1 MLAGLRLQNIA
12 LIDSL
17 ELDFEPGFTVLTGET
32 GAGKSL
38 LLDALDAVLGGMQG
52 TAATRLVRNGQS
64 RAGIEA
70 RFLPSGSVHAWLREQ
85 ELGLETDA
93 GDDLGDELG
102 DELVVSREW
111 RRQDERL
118 SSRFR
123 INGVAVNRQQVLALR
138 PLLIDL
144 TVQGQT
150 QQLARPGQQ
159 RRWLDRLGAA
169 PLEACLIQARSQWQL
184 WQEAEMRLRQA
195 RQQAD
200 QFLEQLE
207 ERRALLEELEL
218 AALDDPDELNQLTA
232 EQDRLVHGVRLQE
245 GLAQLIGRL
254 QDGADQA
261 PSAIDHLLACCH
273 ELQQM
278 HQLDASL
285 QPFNERCLDL
295 EAGLRDL
302 IRDLEHY
309 GASLDSDPARLHE
322 LQERLALL
330 KRLERRHG
338 LDLAGLCQLRDDLR
352 DQLGDQAGLGALEHL
367 EARELETREGRDQAN
382 RQLSDLREKAARSLE
397 LTLLDHLRP
406 MGLANVR
413 FQVAINPCEPGEH
426 GADAVQFLFS
436 ANPGQPLAPLAEV
449 ASGGEMSRFLLA
461 LKTSLSGVDGS
472 SSLLFDEIDSGV
484 SGRVSGAMAD
494 LLRTMATHRQ
504 VFCVTHQPLVA
515 AAADHHF
522 RVSKTV
528 VDGQTRSRVS
538 QLRDTQAREQELA
551 ELAGGDLGEARAYAA
566 SLLDQR
572 VA

>member
-1 MLAGLRLQNIA
+1 MLAGLRLHNIA

-17 ELDFEPGFTVLTGET
+17 ELDFEPGLTVLTGET

-52 TAATRLVRNGQS
+52 TAAARLVRNGEP

-70 RFLPSGSVHAWLREQ
+70 RFDPSAAVKTWLKGQQLASE
-85 ELGLETDA
+85 D
-93 GDDLGDELG
+93 GDGEEEDE
-102 DELVVSREW
+102 ELVVCREW
-111 RRQDERL
+111 RRQDDRL

-150 QQLARPGQQ
+150 QHLARPGQQ
-159 RRWLDRLGAA
+159 RRWVDRLGAA
-169 PLEACLIQARSQWQL
+169 ELEACLDQVRRQWLLWREAFGALEQARTQ
-184 WQEAEMRLRQA
+184 AERFQ
-195 RQQAD
+195 
-200 QFLEQLE
+200 EQLE
-207 ERRALLEELEL
+207 ERQALLEELE
-218 AALDDPDELNQLTA
+218 AANLEDPDELRQLTA
-232 EQDRLVHGVRLQE
+232 EQDRLVHGVHLQE
-245 GLAQLIGRL
+245 GLGELIGRL

-261 PSAIDHLLACCH
+261 PSAVDHVLACCH
-273 ELQQM
+273 VLQQM
-278 HQLDASL
+278 QQLDGSL
-285 QPFNERCLDL
+285 QPLSERCLDL

-302 IRDLEHY
+302 TRELELY
-309 GASLDSDPARLHE
+309 GAALDSDPARLEE
-322 LQERLALL
+322 LQDRLALL

-338 LDLAGLCQLRDDLR
+338 KDLEALCELR
-352 DQLGDQAGLGALEHL
+352 DQL
-367 EARELETREGRDQAN
+367 RE
-382 RQLSDLREKAARSLE
+382 QLSDGGVDAALEQLVIAEQTARQSRDQVNQQLTSHRQQAAHSLE
-397 LTLLDHLRP
+397 QALLDHLRP
-406 MGLANVR
+406 MGMANVR
-413 FQVAINPCEPGEH
+413 FQVAINPCEPGEQ

-461 LKTSLSGVDGS
+461 LKTCLAGVDGS

-494 LLRTMATHRQ
+494 LLRTMAAQRQ

-522 RVSKTV
+522 CVSKTV